1 MSVSLDFQWHV
12 TNLCNLRCRHCYQ
25 ETFRDGEP
33 GMFFPVAERLLRDL
47 EELGYSSI
55 LNITGGEPLL
65 LGGDLFRLLEIL
77 TGHPRI
83 LEVMLITNALGMQE
97 NTVKELS
104 SFPKLTTVKVS
115 LEGMEEVND
124 AIRGKGVFRKVLR
137 NLEYLVVSPL
147 RVVLMMTLHRGNLA
161 EVPAFFT
168 FFREFGVDGI
178 IFERF
183 VPEGIGKSMAEEVL
197 GKEEWRRFLVMLC
210 ELCEMDIPLESLL
223 PYKAFWVEFAD
234 GVSLLGAPCSLGESF
249 CLMPDG
255 VLFPCRRLP
264 LPLGNILRERLR
276 DLLAHP
282 LLGKLKS
289 RKSLEG
295 KCATCTVAGC
305 LGCRAM
311 AYGVSGN
318 PFGEDPQ
325 CFLQEVRISTTS
337 LS

>member
-1 MSVSLDFQWHV
+1 MSLDFQWHV

-25 ETFRDGEP
+25 ETFRDEESQRL
-33 GMFFPVAERLLRDL
+33 FTVAERLLFDL
-47 EELGYSSI
+47 EDLGRCSV
-55 LNITGGEPLL
+55 LNVTGGEPLL
-65 LGGDLFRLLEIL
+65 LGEDLFRLLELL
-77 TGHPRI
+77 TGHPRV
-83 LEVMLITNALGMQE
+83 LEVMLITNALGMSQD
-97 NTVKELS
+97 TVAELA

-115 LEGMEEVND
+115 LEGMERVND
-124 AIRGKGVFRKVLR
+124 AIRGKGVFKKVLKS
-137 NLEYLVVSPL
+137 LECLMGSPL
-147 RVVLMMTLHRGNLA
+147 RVVLMMTLHRGNLSD
-161 EVPAFFT
+161 VPAFFT
-168 FFREFGVDGI
+168 FFREFGVDGV

-183 VPEGIGKSMAEEVL
+183 VPEGLGRSMAQEVL

-210 ELCEMDIPLESLL
+210 ELCEMDIPLERLL

-255 VLFPCRRLP
+255 TLFPCRRLP
-264 LPLGNILRERLR
+264 IPLGNICKERLR

-282 LLGKLKS
+282 LLGKLKN

-295 KCATCTVAGC
+295 KCGTCAVEGC

-311 AYGVSGN
+311 AYGVFGN